1 VPDPRVTVCQV
12 LLTLGVGGAEVLA
25 ARIARRLSG
34 RFRFVFLCL
43 NEPGALGP
51 GLHGDGF
58 AVHSLRKRPGIDG
71 RAVGRLATTLRRER
85 VDVVHAHQYAPFFY
99 SPGERQNVVWG
110 GEHRVTVGQGGEHS
124 DADDGR

>member
-1 VPDPRVTVCQV
+1 MTSTTWEMLLLPYSVSVAVMVPATWRGQ
-12 LLTLGVGGAEVLA
+12 
-25 ARIARRLSG
+25 LSG

-43 NEPGALGP
+43 NEPGILGP

-99 SPGERQNVVWG
+99 SPGERQNVG
-110 GEHRVTVGQGGEHS
+110 RGGEHS
-124 DADDGR
+124 DADEGRY